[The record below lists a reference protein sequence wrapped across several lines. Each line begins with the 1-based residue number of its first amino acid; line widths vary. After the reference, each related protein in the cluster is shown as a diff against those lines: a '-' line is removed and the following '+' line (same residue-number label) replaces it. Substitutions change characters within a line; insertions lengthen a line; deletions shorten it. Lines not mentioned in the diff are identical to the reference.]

1 MFLEARVGLEARNWR
16 QLEVLLL
23 RGPGKLETQLEGLWG
38 QKFVFRWEWS
48 EDVCVLQGTAVQG
61 ADGAEEGGRGQCDKC
76 LRSSHSPVSLVLSQY
91 CDCHLRVLTLEGASG
106 LT

>member
-1 MFLEARVGLEARNWR
+1 MVNTQTSLYYSLCFFLCIQYTIIILLMFLEARVGLEARNWR

-48 EDVCVLQGTAVQG
+48 EDVCVLQGTVVQG
-61 ADGAEEGGRGQCDKC
+61 LMVQRREEGAN
-76 LRSSHSPVSLVLSQY
+76 V
-91 CDCHLRVLTLEGASG
+91 TN
-106 LT
+106 T